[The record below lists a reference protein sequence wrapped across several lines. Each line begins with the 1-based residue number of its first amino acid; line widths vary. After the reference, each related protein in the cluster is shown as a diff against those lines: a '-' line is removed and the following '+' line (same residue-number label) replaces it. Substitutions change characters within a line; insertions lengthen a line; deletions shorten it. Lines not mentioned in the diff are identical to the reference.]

1 MKQNQWRQRI
11 ASLVQK
17 LQSFIDRIWYPS
29 LLGFLAAL
37 DLFVVFIPT
46 DGLLIS
52 STLLRPKRWVSF
64 AVSTALGS
72 TMGAFLLI
80 LITNHLGVPYL
91 MQTFPG
97 LTENSFWQWSLNFFK
112 EHGLLVIFIIGATP
126 VAQQPAV
133 LFASL
138 AETPLK
144 YFLGIYFLGRIL
156 KYLLMA
162 YISSHAP
169 KLISKMWGVQDEIQ
183 ETTSLITKE
192 KLT

>member
-1 MKQNQWRQRI
+1 MKQNHWRQRI
-11 ASLVQK
+11 LIYVQH
-17 LQSFIDRIWYPS
+17 LQSFIDRIWYPI
-29 LLGFLAAL
+29 LLGFLSAI

-52 STLLRPKRWVSF
+52 STLLRPKLWIRF

-72 TMGAFLLI
+72 TMGAFVLI
-80 LITNHLGVPYL
+80 LITNHLGVPFL

-97 LTENSFWQWSLNFFK
+97 LTENTFWQWSLTFFK
-112 EHGLLVIFIIGATP
+112 EHGLLVIFIIAATP

-133 LFASL
+133 FFASI
-138 AETPLK
+138 AGTPVK
-144 YFLGIYFLGRIL
+144 YFIGIYFVGRIL

-169 KLISKMWGVQDEIQ
+169 KLISKMWGVQDEIH
-183 ETTSLITKE
+183 ETTSLMTKD
-192 KLT
+192 KST

>member
-1 MKQNQWRQRI
+1 MKQNHWRQRI
-11 ASLVQK
+11 LVLIQQ

-29 LLGFLAAL
+29 LLGFLAAI

-52 STLLRPKRWVSF
+52 STLLRPKRWIQF
-64 AVSTALGS
+64 AVPTALGS
-72 TMGAFLLI
+72 TIGAFVLI
-80 LITNHLGVPYL
+80 LITNHLGVPFL
-91 MQTFPG
+91 IQTFPG
-97 LTENSFWQWSLNFFK
+97 LTENTFWQWSLNFFK
-112 EHGLLVIFIIGATP
+112 DHGLIVIFIIAATP

-133 LFASL
+133 LFASI

-144 YFLGIYFLGRIL
+144 YFIGIYFVGRIL

-169 KLISKMWGVQDEIQ
+169 QLISKMWGVQDEIQ
-183 ETTSLITKE
+183 ETTSLITKD
-192 KLT
+192 KFT